1 VDGTTAAAAG
11 VVALSAPAQP
21 GAVPRTTNHYHV
33 PANDKTVHSG
43 YFSKSLKPLVEVA
56 SGDFVTIEVLTH
68 HANDGSLRATPTPRR
83 GIPSCAGPRSSARS
97 PATFRLSCIKS
108 ATLPES
114 PLRTSTIH

>member
-1 VDGTTAAAAG
+1 MDGTTAAAAG

-56 SGDFVTIEVLTH
+56 SGRA
-68 HANDGSLRATPTPRR
+68 HAG
-83 GIPSCAGPRSSARS
+83 AGFQHEEPHAIT
-97 PATFRLSCIKS
+97 A
-108 ATLPES
+108 PE
-114 PLRTSTIH
+114 R